1 MNKKLL
7 SGTGLLL
14 ALGLFIAINI
24 IANGTLTSMRVDVTA
39 NRLYTLSPGTRNILG
54 DLKEPIT
61 LRFYFSQKQLSG
73 IPDLMNYGNRVRD
86 MLEEY
91 AAESHGML
99 KLTVTDP
106 EPFSE
111 AEDQAVAHG
120 LRQLPLSA
128 GGDVAY
134 FGLVASNTTDDET
147 NIPFFNPKD
156 ETSLEYDLTKLIYNL
171 AHPKKRVIGVIS
183 SLPVFGSGP
192 RGQPWTVIQQ
202 LKGSFD
208 VRDLGA
214 QPQDIDDDV
223 DTLMVIHPKDLP
235 VLTEYAIDQFVI
247 HGGRAMVFV
256 DPMAETD
263 ASKPD
268 PKNPL
273 AMPKISSDLPKLF
286 KNWGLELVKD
296 KIATAPDLAIR
307 VNYTGPRGPAE
318 VDYLPWLRLQK
329 PEFNQDDFTTNQL
342 KQINLGT
349 AGILKPLKGAKTT
362 FTPLFQTP
370 PKAMAYDRDAV
381 MFVRD
386 PNTFLEQFKSG
397 NKPLVLAARI
407 TGPLESAF
415 PKGRPIIMHGPKGR
429 DPAFLKVAKTPIN
442 IVVVADTDILTD
454 RFWVQVQDY
463 LGVHMPKAIA
473 DNGDFIVNTIDNLGG
488 SDDLISLRSR
498 KQYERPFIR
507 VQNLRKQAETE
518 FRDQERSLQA
528 KLKQTEAKLGKL
540 QQQQAGKKGALLSE
554 EQKKEIE
561 NFRQEQVRTRKQL
574 RGVQHDLV
582 KNIEGL
588 GSILKFI
595 NIGLVP
601 LLIGLLAILVALIRA
616 TGRRR
621 PA

>member
-1 MNKKLL
+1 MHKKLL

-24 IANGTLTSMRVDVTA
+24 IANGTLTSMRLDVTA
-39 NRLYTLSPGTRNILG
+39 NKLYTLSQGTRNILN
-54 DLKEPIT
+54 DLKEPIS
-61 LRFYFSQKQLSG
+61 LHFYFSQKQLSG
-73 IPDLMNYGNRVRD
+73 IPELLNYGNRVRD

-91 AAESHGML
+91 AAQSHGML
-99 KLTVTDP
+99 KLTITDP

-134 FGLVASNTTDDET
+134 FGLVASNTTDDEA

-156 ETSLEYDLTKLIYNL
+156 ETSLEYDLTKLIYHL
-171 AHPKKRVIGVIS
+171 AHPKQRVIGVIT
-183 SLPVFGSGP
+183 SLPVFGAGP
-192 RGQPWTVIQQ
+192 RAQPWTVIQQ
-202 LKGSFD
+202 LKESFE
-208 VRDLGA
+208 VRDLGNA
-214 QPQDIDDDV
+214 PQDIDDTI
-223 DTLMVIHPKDLP
+223 DTLLVIHPKDLP
-235 VLTEYAIDQFVI
+235 VLTEYAIDQFVM

-286 KNWGLELVKD
+286 KHWGLELVKD

-318 VDYLPWLRLQK
+318 IEYLPWLRLQK
-329 PEFNQDDFTTNQL
+329 PQFNQDDFVTNQL
-342 KQINLGT
+342 NQINLGT
-349 AGILKPLKGAKTT
+349 AGILKPLKDAKTT

-397 NKPLVLAARI
+397 DQPLVLAARI
-407 TGPLESAF
+407 TGPLGSAF
-415 PKGRPIIMHGPKGR
+415 PKGRPIVVNGPKGR
-429 DPAFLKVAKTPIN
+429 DPAFLKEAKTPLN
-442 IVVVADTDILTD
+442 IVIVADTDILVD
-454 RFWVQVQDY
+454 RFWVQVEDF
-463 LGVHMPKAIA
+463 LGVRMPKAIA
-473 DNGDFIVNTIDNLGG
+473 DNGDFVVNTIDNLGG

-498 KQYERPFIR
+498 KQYERPFLR
-507 VQNLRKQAETE
+507 VENLRRQAEAE
-518 FRDQERSLQA
+518 FRDQERSLRA
-528 KLKQTEAKLGKL
+528 KLKETEAKLGQL
-540 QQQQAGKKGALLSE
+540 QQQQGGKDGALLSD
-554 EQKKEIE
+554 EQKQEIE
-561 NFRQEQVRTRKQL
+561 NFRLEQVRTRKQL
-574 RGVQHDLV
+574 RNVQHDLV

-588 GSILKFI
+588 GSTLKFI

-601 LLIGLLAILVALIRA
+601 LLIGVLAIIVALLRI
-616 TGRRR
+616 GRRR